1 LKHIFHLKIT
11 LLRSKASELSA
22 GLREAWNNN
31 PAMKMIPP
39 DMYSDPQ
46 DISCPKNL

>member
-1 LKHIFHLKIT
+1 
-11 LLRSKASELSA
+11 LSA

-31 PAMKMIPP
+31 PAMKLIPP

-46 DISCPKNL
+46 DISLFQNL